1 MGKQT
6 PCLKTL
12 CLAKNQLGFKFGASL
27 IAQLIDAQSIAQ
39 EETMKAVVG
48 SSAPDQPPDRVIKF
62 ESLDHF
68 AVEKIDL
75 EYNKISMLVIRAV
88 E

>member
-1 MGKQT
+1 
-6 PCLKTL
+6 
-12 CLAKNQLGFKFGASL
+12 
-27 IAQLIDAQSIAQ
+27 
-39 EETMKAVVG
+39 MKAVVG